1 MAKAPQFLPIEFVE
15 IIADAI
21 RILGHPLRIRIV
33 EVLDLHGETQVN
45 KIVDLLGCSQ
55 SVASQ
60 HLNKMRRAGLIAARR
75 EGSEVFYSLVDEHPC
90 TIVQCMREKYD
101 QLKKKK

>member
-1 MAKAPQFLPIEFVE
+1 MAKTPQFLPVEFVE

-33 EVLDLHGETQVN
+33 EVLDLYGETQVN

-75 EGSEVFYSLVDEHPC
+75 EGSEVFYQLADEHPC